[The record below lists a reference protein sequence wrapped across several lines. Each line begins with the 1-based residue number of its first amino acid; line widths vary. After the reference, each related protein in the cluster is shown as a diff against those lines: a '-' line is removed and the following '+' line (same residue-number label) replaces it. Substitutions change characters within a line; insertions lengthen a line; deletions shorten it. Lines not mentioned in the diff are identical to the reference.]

1 MQRKAGIAL
10 FILCCVWQAATAQS
24 AAVFAAE
31 DARFAAQVQR
41 DTVALA
47 LLLTDSLTYI
57 HSNALVENKAAFISS
72 VGSGRITYESMRPE
86 YRTVEV
92 YRRRALVAGVVAVQG
107 LYQGQPFAM
116 QLHYTA
122 YYYKM
127 RRGGWML
134 HRWQSTRKG

>member
-1 MQRKAGIAL
+1 MLQKTSIAL
-10 FILCCVWQAATAQS
+10 LLICCVGLAATAQS

-47 LLLTDSLTYI
+47 RLLADSLTYI
-57 HSNALVENKAAFISS
+57 HSNALVEDKAAFISS
-72 VGSGRITYESMRPE
+72 VGSGRIIYESMRPE

-107 LYQGQPFAM
+107 LYQGQSFAM
-116 QLHYTA
+116 ALHYTA
-122 YYYKM
+122 YYHKN
-127 RRGGWML
+127 RRTGWML
-134 HRWQSTRKG
+134 HRWQSTRRG